1 MIGPGRLFALLILAP
16 SLTGAAPPIEPIA
29 PDAPPEK
36 ERKICR
42 DAERQT
48 GSHIRTPRKC
58 RTAREWQEHDQA
70 QALPLSA
77 QITEGQSDVG
87 QAKRP
92 Q

>member
-1 MIGPGRLFALLILAP
+1 MTGLGRLFALLILAP
-16 SLTGAAPPIEPIA
+16 SLAGAAPPVATDP
-29 PDAPPEK
+29 PPEK

-42 DAERQT
+42 EAERQT

-70 QALPLSA
+70 RALPLSA
-77 QITEGQSDVG
+77 QVTEGQGDVG
-87 QAKRP
+87 QAQRP